1 MPLKLQYLSI
11 RYLAEPARLILY
23 YANESF
29 EDERLTQ
36 ETWEPIKASS
46 PYNTV
51 PILTVDGKHQI
62 AQSMAIYHYLA
73 QKYGLAG
80 KGEIEVAKVE
90 AVGEYFREMM
100 NKILPYLLFLIGKN
114 SEGTKESNYAKYFEP
129 TVKQYLPV
137 MIKLLKESKSEFF
150 ADSGATW
157 VDFLVA
163 EYIDSIHGHAP
174 DVLKNYSELL
184 EHSKR
189 VHSLPQLQKYLQ
201 SRPTTP
207 W

>member
-1 MPLKLQYLSI
+1 MPMKLQYLSI

-23 YANESF
+23 YANEAF

-36 ETWEPIKASS
+36 ETWEP
-46 PYNTV
+46 
-51 PILTVDGKHQI
+51 QI

-73 QKYGLAG
+73 RRFGLAG

-100 NKILPYLLFLIGKN
+100 NKILPYLLFLVGKN
-114 SEGTKESNYAKYFEP
+114 TEGTKEGNYAKFFEP

-137 MIKLLKESKSEFF
+137 LVKLLKQSKSEFF
-150 ADSGATW
+150 ADSGLTW

-163 EYIDSIHGHAP
+163 EYFDSINGHAREL
-174 DVLKNYSELL
+174 LKNYPELL
-184 EHSKR
+184 EHSKK
-189 VHSLPQLQKYLQ
+189 VHSLPQLQKYL
-201 SRPTTP
+201 STRPATP